1 MLLALSTRPLL
12 PLLLAPVLT
21 VTALKGLE
29 GELCVIDD
37 VRGGGGLWRCTELTE
52 GGPGRV
58 MMLVGWTRLELLG
71 LETAAA
77 AAAVS

>member
-1 MLLALSTRPLL
+1 M
-12 PLLLAPVLT
+12 LT

-29 GELCVIDD
+29 VAEGELRAFDD

-58 MMLVGWTRLELLG
+58 MMLVGWTRLELLV